1 MKWLH
6 ELTGPHS
13 MGQIGGATGLIGDP
27 SGRSTERPLSARETI
42 EYNVGQLTEGISQF
56 FKRAMEYAEKRL
68 SPSSTRIAPPNI
80 QNNITWLKDL
90 NLLEF
95 LRTVGFH
102 SRVNTMLARDRWVVS
117 ACTRDMLTVIQC
129 FRASCISAGHF
140 RHRIHVPAPASI

>member
-1 MKWLH
+1 
-6 ELTGPHS
+6 

-117 ACTRDMLTVIQC
+117 ACLRDVLTFRQRFCAACVSTRHLL
-129 FRASCISAGHF
+129 
-140 RHRIHVPAPASI
+140 HRIFLSAAASV